1 MRQFKEQTRKVKE
14 VTSIVCN
21 KCGRVIPVVEG
32 VPQEDVLTVDKR
44 WGYFSEKDNR
54 RDHFDLCESCYDEL
68 TRNFKIKN
76 GRGIEENYVRCMF
89 VRNRRDDAAA
99 VQVAY
104 IPDGALQWKQSSG
117 RLWRG
122 NTDCDKRKGMEF

>member
-44 WGYFSEKDNR
+44 WGYFSEKITER
-54 RDHFDLCESCYDEL
+54 SFDLVNPVMMTDKEL
-68 TRNFKIKN
+68 
-76 GRGIEENYVRCMF
+76 
-89 VRNRRDDAAA
+89 
-99 VQVAY
+99 
-104 IPDGALQWKQSSG
+104 
-117 RLWRG
+117 
-122 NTDCDKRKGMEF
+122 

>member
-54 RDHFDLCESCYDEL
+54 RDHIDLCESCYGDR
-68 TRNFKIKN
+68 T
-76 GRGIEENYVRCMF
+76 G
-89 VRNRRDDAAA
+89 AA
-99 VQVAY
+99 V
-104 IPDGALQWKQSSG
+104 PD
-117 RLWRG
+117 
-122 NTDCDKRKGMEF
+122 

>member
-1 MRQFKEQTRKVKE
+1 MRRFKEQTRKVKE

-21 KCGRVIPVVEG
+21 KCGREIPVVEG

-68 TRNFKIKN
+68 TRNFKIKM
-76 GRGIEENYVRCMF
+76 EE
-89 VRNRRDDAAA
+89 
-99 VQVAY
+99 
-104 IPDGALQWKQSSG
+104 
-117 RLWRG
+117 
-122 NTDCDKRKGMEF
+122 E

>member
-1 MRQFKEQTRKVKE
+1 MRQFKERTRKVKE

-54 RDHFDLCESCYDEL
+54 RDQFGLCESCYDEL
-68 TRNFKIKN
+68 TRNF
-76 GRGIEENYVRCMF
+76 
-89 VRNRRDDAAA
+89 
-99 VQVAY
+99 
-104 IPDGALQWKQSSG
+104 
-117 RLWRG
+117 
-122 NTDCDKRKGMEF
+122 

>member
-32 VPQEDVLTVDKR
+32 VPQEDVLTVDKQ

-68 TRNFKIKN
+68 TRNFQIKM
-76 GRGIEENYVRCMF
+76 EE
-89 VRNRRDDAAA
+89 D
-99 VQVAY
+99 
-104 IPDGALQWKQSSG
+104 
-117 RLWRG
+117 
-122 NTDCDKRKGMEF
+122 

>member
-32 VPQEDVLTVDKR
+32 VPQEDVLTVD
-44 WGYFSEKDNR
+44 NR

-68 TRNFKIKN
+68 TRNFKIKM
-76 GRGIEENYVRCMF
+76 EE
-89 VRNRRDDAAA
+89 
-99 VQVAY
+99 
-104 IPDGALQWKQSSG
+104 
-117 RLWRG
+117 
-122 NTDCDKRKGMEF
+122 E